1 MTARSTRRR
10 GSSGDNP
17 ERAALIRGLRRLAEA
32 CVKESMQG
40 CEMLRTLKVG
50 HLLKLYSSLDG
61 RWSILSELTEDL
73 IDQDLKPAVF
83 LHDVQLKMSSSPLT
97 LERIS
102 CLNSSFLKN
111 CISHVKST
119 YGWWRPRRW
128 RLLKK
133 AEELFSLCESR
144 REEMLSKLSPVR
156 SSFLDWAR
164 RRSFELRSSSR
175 A

>member
-1 MTARSTRRR
+1 M
-10 GSSGDNP
+10 
-17 ERAALIRGLRRLAEA
+17 AEL
-32 CVKESMQG
+32 CVKEVMKGS
-40 CEMLRTLKVG
+40 EMLRGLKVG

-73 IDQDLKPAVF
+73 IDQDLRPAVF
-83 LHDVQLKMSSSPLT
+83 LHDVQLKMSSFPLT

-102 CLNSSFLKN
+102 CLNSSFLEN

-128 RLLKK
+128 LLLKK
-133 AEELFSLCESR
+133 ARELFSLCESR
-144 REEMLSKLSPVR
+144 REEILSKLSPVR

-164 RRSFELRSSSR
+164 HRSLEQRGSLR